1 MAAKRATSTGK
12 IRETPW
18 SLMNHTK
25 ILTPAA
31 IFAALILS
39 AVPAHAQRRGFSGRG
54 GFGISRGP
62 ARALGVPRGFAS
74 PAWFRGQ
81 ADHGGCAVQRRAFSG
96 PTADPSRIWPPGR
109 LSGGSWRLPVSL
121 SGCLCAVSCR
131 GAISRCGGPDG
142 VPASCH
148 AGRRGS
154 SSAGHRRENCPRS
167 QQTGPASA
175 HPVRR
180 KQTSVVC
187 SGVLGVRG
195 PLVSRAVSGSAL

>member
-1 MAAKRATSTGK
+1 MTDVVFGGQAKMAAKRATSTGK

-74 PAWFRGQ
+74 PRGF
-81 ADHGGCAVQRRAFSG
+81 AARRITAVAPFNGGRFLVR
-96 PTADPSRIWPPGR
+96 PPIR
-109 LSGGSWRLPVSL
+109 LG
-121 SGCLCAVSCR
+121 
-131 GAISRCGGPDG
+131 
-142 VPASCH
+142 
-148 AGRRGS
+148 
-154 SSAGHRRENCPRS
+154 
-167 QQTGPASA
+167 
-175 HPVRR
+175 
-180 KQTSVVC
+180 
-187 SGVLGVRG
+187 
-195 PLVSRAVSGSAL
+195 